1 MLYVYVRIKSV
12 RSLRD
17 IDIVHYENE
26 SIHAKAA
33 EMDKVRDD
41 MSLKYMG
48 GERRRTKDV
57 DDAMWIMLQ

>member
-1 MLYVYVRIKSV
+1 VLCLILMLYVYVRIKSV

-33 EMDKVRDD
+33 EMGQ
-41 MSLKYMG
+41 SP
-48 GERRRTKDV
+48 
-57 DDAMWIMLQ
+57 